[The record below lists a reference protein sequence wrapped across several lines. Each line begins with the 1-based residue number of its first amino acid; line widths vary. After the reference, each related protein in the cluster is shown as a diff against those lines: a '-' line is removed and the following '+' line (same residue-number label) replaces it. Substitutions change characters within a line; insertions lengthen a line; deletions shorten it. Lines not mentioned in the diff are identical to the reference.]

1 MDFSVWLFGAAVVTG
16 VITLWDVLWGRK
28 GREAKGRQHEP
39 VLVAYGKAFFP
50 VILIVF
56 CLRSFLVEPFRIP
69 SGSMLPTLN
78 IGDFILVNK
87 FDYGLRLP
95 ILNKKLV
102 ELDSPQRGEVMVFR
116 FPQDP
121 SVHFIKRIVGL
132 PGDEILIRNKRLIIN
147 GEPVPLIPDG
157 RYTYEAKSKNGK
169 ETDRFLEMLGE
180 HEHDVVMDLSS
191 RAVNQRIV
199 VPEGNYFLMGDN
211 RDHSND
217 GRYWGFVP
225 DENVVGRAFFIWF
238 SWDSLNGGGVN
249 WSRIGQSIR

>member
-1 MDFSVWLFGAAVVTG
+1 
-16 VITLWDVLWGRK
+16 
-28 GREAKGRQHEP
+28 
-39 VLVAYGKAFFP
+39 
-50 VILIVF
+50 
-56 CLRSFLVEPFRIP
+56 
-69 SGSMLPTLN
+69 
-78 IGDFILVNK
+78 
-87 FDYGLRLP
+87 
-95 ILNKKLV
+95 
-102 ELDSPQRGEVMVFR
+102 MVFR

-147 GEPVPLIPDG
+147 GEPVPLTPDG

-169 ETDRFLEMLGE
+169 ETDRFLETLGE

-217 GRYWGFVP
+217 SRYWGFVP